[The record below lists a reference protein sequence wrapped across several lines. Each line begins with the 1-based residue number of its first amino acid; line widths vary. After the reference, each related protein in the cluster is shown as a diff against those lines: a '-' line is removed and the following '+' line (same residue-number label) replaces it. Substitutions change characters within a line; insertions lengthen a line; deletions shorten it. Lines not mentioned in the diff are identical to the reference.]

1 MGMLGT
7 VRFLLAYLVVV
18 SHLVGTKYTSHLG
31 VYAVVGFFVV
41 SGFVITTA
49 LHEVYHFDGR
59 RFWLNRLL
67 RLLPP
72 YFAVALATLAIIH
85 TMPEEAA
92 QYTPLWNAQH
102 SWRDLLQNLLI
113 LPLQSPDLHFRLVPQ
128 YWSVSVEIVMYF
140 LLWVFIARRLEF
152 AYLAVVAGAAAHAGL
167 LSIGAHWGVRYFTAP
182 SALLPFALGAL
193 LYFLR
198 RDGLLKVSTRTTFV
212 AFLVWVGNAFAA
224 GWWIPEEQ
232 VYLACYYI
240 ATIAAG
246 VFVIGVADIE
256 PKTQLAHADKAFGA
270 LSYPLFLVQW
280 LVGFAVAMTLFPG
293 QWRGWEVV
301 IVATPAMLLV
311 SYGFVAIHER
321 IIEPIRR
328 EIRPAEARETASVP
342 DPIGPLP
349 PRLPAV

>member
-1 MGMLGT
+1 MLGT

-18 SHLVGTKYTSHLG
+18 SHLAGTKYTSHLG
-31 VYAVVGFFVV
+31 VYAVVAFFVV
-41 SGFVITTA
+41 SGFAITTA
-49 LHEVYHFDGR
+49 LHEVYQFDGR

-85 TMPEEAA
+85 VMPEEAG
-92 QYTPLWNAQH
+92 QYTPLWNAEH
-102 SWRDLLQNLLI
+102 SGMDVLRNLLI
-113 LPLQSPDLHFRLVPQ
+113 LPLQSPDLYFRLVPQ

-140 LLWVFIARRLEF
+140 LLWAFIARRLEF

-167 LSIGAHWGVRYFTAP
+167 LSIGVHWGVRYFTAP

-198 RDGLLKVSTRTTFV
+198 RDGYLKICTRGTFV

-240 ATIAAG
+240 ATLAAA
-246 VFVIGVADIE
+246 VFVAGLADIQ
-256 PKTQLAHADKAFGA
+256 PKTQLAHADATFGA

-280 LVGFAVAMTLFPG
+280 LVGFAVAVALFPG
-293 QWRGWEVV
+293 QWRGWDVV
-301 IVATPAMLLV
+301 VVATPIMLLV

-321 IIEPIRR
+321 FIEPIRR
-328 EIRPAEARETASVP
+328 VVRPAVDEPPARVDDALTP
-342 DPIGPLP
+342 DPA
-349 PRLPAV
+349 RMPAA